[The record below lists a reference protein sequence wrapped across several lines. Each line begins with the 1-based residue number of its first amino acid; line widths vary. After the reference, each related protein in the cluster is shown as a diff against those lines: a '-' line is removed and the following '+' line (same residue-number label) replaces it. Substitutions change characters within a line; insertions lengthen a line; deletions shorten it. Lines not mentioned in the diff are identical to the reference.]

1 MLLGEMLNV
10 NDVELLKCER
20 MYLGMDLRA
29 VVMSDVINNVT
40 LSNETRSILIK
51 SHVEHGTSSHNW
63 NKIKV
68 EAKEVAIAVNCY
80 LIDRHL
86 KELSWSDHE
95 SNKEQLDNAPAE
107 EVEIKLKIS
116 LEKDFKKYFRNWRQF
131 GRGIK

>member
-1 MLLGEMLNV
+1 
-10 NDVELLKCER
+10 
-20 MYLGMDLRA
+20 
-29 VVMSDVINNVT
+29 MSDVVDNIT
-40 LSNETRSILIK
+40 LKNKRMSFKK

-68 EAKEVAIAVNCY
+68 EAKEVAIAVNFY
-80 LIDRHL
+80 LIDRTL

-116 LEKDFKKYFRNWRQF
+116 LEKDFKKYFRNWRQL
-131 GRGIK
+131 GRGVN